1 MFTNMEQWA
10 EIRRRVLSGEISK
23 RQACR
28 EYELHWQTLQKIL
41 GQSEPTP
48 FRRKT
53 PRARPRLDPFVPIIH
68 GWLDADRA
76 MPPKQRHTAE
86 RIYQRLRDEHGYA
99 GCRSIVRAA
108 VAAWRQSQ
116 AEVFVPL
123 TQRPGE
129 AQADFGEAQA
139 VVAGERVA
147 VAFLVVTLPYSD
159 AFFVAAFPK
168 ECTETFQEGHA
179 RAFRYFGG
187 VPTRISYDNSK
198 IAVAAIVGGR
208 GETPTREFLRLASH
222 FLFAYHFCRVRRP
235 NEKGHV
241 EAMVGFARRNFLVP
255 VPEADSWEALNVG
268 LTARCQSDL
277 SRRVRGETA
286 TKGER
291 LAAER
296 PSLRALPEEAFEARR
311 VELATANSLALVRF
325 DRNDYSVPTAYAHRP
340 ITVLGGLD
348 AVRLMCRDEL
358 VATHRRDWG
367 REQVVFNPLHYLA
380 LLERKPG
387 AFDFAKPLSEWELPE
402 PFAVLRRRFES
413 AWGRGGGVRHFIQV
427 LRLLEKGTLAELT
440 AAVERALHFG
450 VTTAD
455 AVRVILEQGRETP
468 VPLFRLDGRPHL
480 AGVAVPS
487 PDLTAYGLLRAG
499 GAL

>member
-1 MFTNMEQWA
+1 VFTNMELWA

-41 GQSEPTP
+41 EQSEPTP
-48 FRRKT
+48 FRTKR
-53 PRARPRLDPFVPIIH
+53 PRTRPRLDPFLPIIH
-68 GWLDADRA
+68 QILEADRA
-76 MPPKQRHTAE
+76 MPKKQRHTAE
-86 RIYQRLRDEHGYA
+86 RIFQRLRDEHGYP
-99 GCRSIVRAA
+99 GGRTIVRAA
-108 VAAWRQSQ
+108 VAEWRCKQ

-123 TQRPGE
+123 VQRPGE
-129 AQADFGEAQA
+129 AQADFGEAQVA
-139 VVAGERVA
+139 IAGERVTA
-147 VAFLVVTLPYSD
+147 AFFVLTLPHSD

-198 IAVAAIVGGR
+198 IAVATIVGHR

-255 VPEADSWEALNVG
+255 IPAADSWEALNAE
-268 LTARCQSDL
+268 LTQRCRSDL
-277 SRRVRGETA
+277 ARRVRGETA
-286 TKGER
+286 TKEER
-291 LAAER
+291 LATER
-296 PSLRALPEEAFEARR
+296 SSLRTLPEEGFEARR
-311 VELATANSLALVRF
+311 IELATANSLSLVRF
-325 DRNDYSVPTAYAHRP
+325 DGNDYSVPTAYAHRP

-348 AVRLMCRDEL
+348 EVRLVCGDAV
-358 VATHRRDWG
+358 VARHRRDWG
-367 REQVVFNPLHYLA
+367 REQIAFDPVHYLA

-387 AFDFAKPLSEWELPE
+387 AFDFAKPLAEWQLPE
-402 PFAVLRRRFES
+402 SFAVLRRRFES
-413 AWGRGGGVRHFIQV
+413 AWGRSGVRHFIQV
-427 LRLLEKGTLAELT
+427 LRLLEKGSLAELT
-440 AAVERALHFG
+440 AAVERALAFG

-480 AGVAVPS
+480 ASVAIPS
-487 PDLTAYGLLRAG
+487 PDLTAYHVLRTG
-499 GAL
+499 GAS

>member
-1 MFTNMEQWA
+1 VFTNMELWA

-41 GQSEPTP
+41 EQSEPTP
-48 FRRKT
+48 FRTKR
-53 PRARPRLDPFVPIIH
+53 PRTRPRLDPFLPIIH
-68 GWLDADRA
+68 QILEADRA
-76 MPPKQRHTAE
+76 MPKKQRHTAE
-86 RIYQRLRDEHGYA
+86 RIFQRLRDEHGYP
-99 GCRSIVRAA
+99 GGRTIVRAA
-108 VAAWRQSQ
+108 VAEWRCKQ

-123 TQRPGE
+123 VQRPGE
-129 AQADFGEAQA
+129 AQADFGEAQVA
-139 VVAGERVA
+139 IAGERVTA
-147 VAFLVVTLPYSD
+147 AFFVLTLPHSD

-198 IAVAAIVGGR
+198 IAVATIVGHR

-255 VPEADSWEALNVG
+255 IPAADSWEALNAE
-268 LTARCQSDL
+268 LTQRCRSDL
-277 SRRVRGETA
+277 ARRVRGETA
-286 TKGER
+286 TKEER
-291 LAAER
+291 LATER
-296 PSLRALPEEAFEARR
+296 SSLRTLPEEGFEARR
-311 VELATANSLALVRF
+311 IELATANSLSLVRF
-325 DRNDYSVPTAYAHRP
+325 DGNDYSVPTAYAHRP

-348 AVRLMCRDEL
+348 EVRLVCGDAV
-358 VATHRRDWG
+358 VARHRRDWG
-367 REQVVFNPLHYLA
+367 REQIAFDPVHYLA

-387 AFDFAKPLSEWELPE
+387 AFDFAKPLAEWQLPE
-402 PFAVLRRRFES
+402 SFAVLRRRFES
-413 AWGRGGGVRHFIQV
+413 AWGRSGVRHFIQV
-427 LRLLEKGTLAELT
+427 LRLLEKGSLAELT
-440 AAVERALHFG
+440 TAVERALAFG

-480 AGVAVPS
+480 ASVTIPS
-487 PDLTAYGLLRAG
+487 PDLTAYHVLRTG
-499 GAL
+499 GAS